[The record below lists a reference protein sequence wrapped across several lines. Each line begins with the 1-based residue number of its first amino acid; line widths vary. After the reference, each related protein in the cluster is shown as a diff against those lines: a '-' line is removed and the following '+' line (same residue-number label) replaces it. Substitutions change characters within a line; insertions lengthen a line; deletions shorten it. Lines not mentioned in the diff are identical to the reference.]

1 MTAQCLD
8 DPGAIFEKNSCLNA
22 ISKDMDGKDGELDLI
37 KAKDLTCRQP
47 ECQTLKTV
55 HKLIMVPHA
64 GPCDSKFATPFAGTI
79 TVAKLVTAF
88 IKFEKGR
95 GFHAGDFDW
104 AAPGLRVQGRMSGV
118 TNVGTHRPPVF
129 KECQR
134 CDQVGVMEG
143 RLCGQVVE
151 SKDGSLGQCQI
162 VAAYRIK
169 FAPLPEGTMTFQGA
183 TLEGIISCLCVR
195 Q

>member
-8 DPGAIFEKNSCLNA
+8 DPGAILEKNSCLNA
-22 ISKDMDGKDGELDLI
+22 ISKNIEGGLKLVN
-37 KAKDLTCRQP
+37 AKDHTCRLP

-55 HKLIMVPHA
+55 HKLTMVP
-64 GPCDSKFATPFAGTI
+64 GTNEPCDSKFAAPFAGKI
-79 TVAKLVTAF
+79 TVARLVTAF
-88 IKFEKGR
+88 IQNEKGR

-104 AAPGLRVQGRMSGV
+104 VAPGLRVQGRMSGV
-118 TNVGTHRPPVF
+118 TNVGTHRAPVF
-129 KECQR
+129 KECQN
-134 CDQVGVMEG
+134 CDDIGVMEG

-151 SKDGSLGQCQI
+151 SKDRSLGQCQI

-169 FAPLPEGTMTFQGA
+169 FKPSDGGNMKFEGA